1 MNWLKDILNLTV
13 LILALMVGWMLL
25 DIVAKDLVGFRV
37 EIYKG
42 GKP

>member
-1 MNWLKDILNLTV
+1 MNWLKDVLNLTV

-25 DIVAKDLVGFRV
+25 DIVAKDLAGFRV

>member
-1 MNWLKDILNLTV
+1 MNWLRDVLNLTV

-25 DIVAKDLVGFRV
+25 DIVAKDLAGWRI
-37 EIYKG
+37 EIQTG

>member
-13 LILALMVGWMLL
+13 LILAIMVSWMLM
-25 DIVAKDLVGFRV
+25 DIVAKDLAGWR
-37 EIYKG
+37 IMIQTG